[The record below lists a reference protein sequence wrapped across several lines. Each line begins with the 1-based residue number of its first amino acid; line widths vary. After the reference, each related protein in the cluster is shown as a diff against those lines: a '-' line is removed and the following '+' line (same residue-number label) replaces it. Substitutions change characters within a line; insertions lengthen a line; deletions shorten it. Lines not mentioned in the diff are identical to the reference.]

1 MVKQA
6 YFLEIGVFVL
16 KDVHN
21 LMKSS
26 FGVNVLEYEHR
37 DLAFV
42 LI

>member
-1 MVKQA
+1 MAKQA
-6 YFLEIGVFVL
+6 YFLEIGVFVQ

-26 FGVNVLEYEHR
+26 FGVNVLEYEQM
-37 DLAFV
+37 DLAFA